1 MDHSLASVL
10 SSTAMQPQVGGERI
24 SVADAVVRCMAE
36 AGIKHVFGVPGGTTI
51 PLHTSIDDVD
61 EIDFVLTAHEGGAS
75 YMADCYARIT
85 GRISACCATTGPGA
99 TNLLTGIAS
108 ARQDSVPMLVIT
120 GMNPMDTWGRG
131 DFQECSPFWLLDTV
145 KMFSSVCKLSE
156 VVVSEKTVLHRL
168 KNAITTALRG
178 RPGPVH
184 LAIPRDL
191 WSKEIRYEPM
201 DIASLVPHVPAPSLE
216 AMSEVIAK
224 LAVAKHPLIIF
235 GSGATD
241 EAVEALFY
249 VSEIHGIPIV
259 STPRAKGKW
268 FRAASPYYLGS
279 MGISATPVV
288 DTLFENTDFDFVL
301 SVGAG
306 FGSYATN
313 NWDPLTSGNATM
325 AQVNIDP
332 NEIGRNYPADI
343 GIVSDG
349 AAFAKT
355 LQMQMGTLPTSEQ
368 VIERRK
374 WAKTWT
380 PGPRWP
386 LVEFKDDA
394 SAQGVHPQN
403 IIRAVDSAVGRGG
416 IILADSSSI
425 LLWATHYLPDRAERR
440 FVSVWGWASMGH
452 VTAGAIGAQL
462 ADPDAGVVVLTGDGC
477 FLMNGNEI
485 STAVALKQPIVW
497 VVNVNAQLGMIHY
510 ELRGPNKTKSAT
522 LRRHDFVGFALS
534 LGAHGVCC
542 RDSSKLAD
550 LIAQGLKKNL
560 PTVIQVDTDPL
571 PVPPMGNK
579 KVGGA
584 RWREHIAGI

>member
-1 MDHSLASVL
+1 MEHSLADAL
-10 SSTAMQPQVGGERI
+10 SSSAVQPKVHDERM

-36 AGIKHVFGVPGGTTI
+36 AGIRHVFGMPGGATI

-85 GRISACCATTGPGA
+85 GKMSACCATTGPGA

-120 GMNPMDTWGRG
+120 GMNPIDTWGRG
-131 DFQECSPFWLLDTV
+131 DFQECSPYWLLDTV

-168 KNAITTALRG
+168 KNAITTAMRG

-191 WSKEIRYEPM
+191 WSKQIRYEPM
-201 DIASLVPHVPAPSLE
+201 DVMSLVPHAPAPSRE
-216 AMSEVIAK
+216 AIGEV
-224 LAVAKHPLIIF
+224 VAKMAVSKRPLIIF
-235 GSGATD
+235 GSGASD
-241 EAVEALFY
+241 QAVEALFSI
-249 VSEIHGIPIV
+249 SEINGIPIV
-259 STPRAKGKW
+259 STPRAKGKR
-268 FRAASPYYLGS
+268 FAAASPYYLGS

-288 DTLFENTDFDFVL
+288 DKLFDNTAFDFVL
-301 SVGAG
+301 AVGAG

-313 NWDPLTSGNATM
+313 NWDPITAGDAVM
-325 AQVNIDP
+325 VQVNIDP

-343 GIVSDG
+343 GIVSD
-349 AAFAKT
+349 ATAFANT
-355 LQMQMGTLPTSEQ
+355 LLAQTRSLSTSEHTFA
-368 VIERRK
+368 RRK

-380 PGPRWP
+380 LGPRWP
-386 LVEFKDDA
+386 LVELKDD
-394 SAQGVHPQN
+394 SPSQGVHPQN
-403 IIRAVDSAVGRGG
+403 IIHAVDRAVGANG

-462 ADPDAGVVVLTGDGC
+462 AEPKAGVVVLTGDGC
-477 FLMNGNEI
+477 FLMNGNEVA
-485 STAVALKQPIVW
+485 TAVALKLPIVW
-497 VVNVNAQLGMIHY
+497 VVNANAQLGMIHY
-510 ELRGPNKTKSAT
+510 ELREPNKTKSAT
-522 LRRHDFVGFALS
+522 LRRHDFVGFALA
-534 LGAHGVCC
+534 LGAHGVSC
-542 RDSSKLAD
+542 RDSSELAD
-550 LIAQGLKKNL
+550 LISQGLKKNL

-579 KVGGA
+579 KAGGA
-584 RWREHIAGI
+584 RWREHVAGI